1 MTATHSAFL
10 GGLFSPPPRV
20 SHLSGLKLSRF
31 TDPPHHHHH
40 HHHHDPL
47 PPPPPPPSPNKHATI
62 TRSRNTH
69 KRANTYPLE
78 SHPANTTSTTSITPP
93 RRAASLSI
101 RPSRFLL
108 PPLLLLLLPPPPP
121 PPCRQERRGE
131 ERRGEERRGP
141 RGSEVLGISS
151 YFRFSSFMK
160 LKLIQLDNQRHKLTP
175 VVS

>member
-1 MTATHSAFL
+1 MTTTQEHAFCFFL
-10 GGLFSPPPRV
+10 GGGTVFPPPRV
-20 SHLSGLKLSRF
+20 SHLRGLKLSRF
-31 TDPPHHHHH
+31 RDPRIIITT
-40 HHHHDPL
+40 
-47 PPPPPPPSPNKHATI
+47 PPPNKHATI
-62 TRSRNTH
+62 TRSQNTH
-69 KRANTYPLE
+69 KRANTYSLE
-78 SHPANTTSTTSITPP
+78 SRPANTTSTTSITPP

-108 PPLLLLLLPPPPP
+108 PPPLLLLPLLLPPPPP

-131 ERRGEERRGP
+131 KRRGP
-141 RGSEVLGISS
+141 RGSEVLGVSS